1 MVMLRIVKSCDGL
14 ACFLEL
20 RELILCCF
28 CLYQSHCENNS
39 LSCED
44 CTSLKTFS
52 TPTPTPSYGTF
63 TTMPFSTLM
72 PEGTCDRAMDLAF
85 LLDGSEALSE
95 DEFQATKEFILGV
108 VERFRMGSAH
118 TRATVLLYHSGV
130 KTYDLQV
137 YSIQCTILTQQT

>member
-1 MVMLRIVKSCDGL
+1 MFTTPTQTT
-14 ACFLEL
+14 AYAAF
-20 RELILCCF
+20 
-28 CLYQSHCENNS
+28 
-39 LSCED
+39 
-44 CTSLKTFS
+44 TSL
-52 TPTPTPSYGTF
+52 PF
-63 TTMPFSTLM
+63 TTLM

-95 DEFQATKEFILGV
+95 EEFKATKDFILGV

-137 YSIQCTILTQQT
+137 GKHILYISKLQISPHTQQLQAFSLIAIY

>member
-1 MVMLRIVKSCDGL
+1 
-14 ACFLEL
+14 
-20 RELILCCF
+20 
-28 CLYQSHCENNS
+28 
-39 LSCED
+39 
-44 CTSLKTFS
+44 
-52 TPTPTPSYGTF
+52 
-63 TTMPFSTLM
+63 M

-95 DEFQATKEFILGV
+95 EEFGTTKEFILGV

-137 YSIQCTILTQQT
+137 DKHKVFISDTVKCLF

>member
-1 MVMLRIVKSCDGL
+1 M
-14 ACFLEL
+14 F
-20 RELILCCF
+20 
-28 CLYQSHCENNS
+28 
-39 LSCED
+39 
-44 CTSLKTFS
+44 T
-52 TPTPTPSYGTF
+52 TPTPTPAYATF
-63 TTMPFSTLM
+63 TTLPFTTLM

-137 YSIQCTILTQQT
+137 DKHILDICDTAKKSAQIFGDGLRILWNNNSLVIQISPRNQLLC

>member
-1 MVMLRIVKSCDGL
+1 M
-14 ACFLEL
+14 
-20 RELILCCF
+20 
-28 CLYQSHCENNS
+28 
-39 LSCED
+39 
-44 CTSLKTFS
+44 
-52 TPTPTPSYGTF
+52 
-63 TTMPFSTLM
+63 M

-85 LLDGSEALSE
+85 LLDGSEALTE

-137 YSIQCTILTQQT
+137 DNCILYMCETGKCVFFHKYEVLHDALCGIIDQTNLAHKHAETGNYNNN